1 MGFNIGDKVRVSDD
15 IINADVPVKMKKLA
29 GAIVTISDADE
40 HFEEYNIVED
50 YEEHYWAAR
59 WLTPIKGK
67 VIIISFIAET
77 KEAAMRMAK
86 KKIEEAFNSK
96 DWTDTDI
103 SAARDLTASL
113 VSKAVKDGGEVSF
126 KKIGNTIS
134 CCLYESSFSFLH
146 ETADATPKGR
156 DIPNDWIGK
165 CVSICKVMHEP
176 IPSFILNK
184 NR

>member
-1 MGFNIGDKVRVSDD
+1 MKFNVGDKVRVSEN
-15 IINADVPVKMKKLA
+15 IINVDVPVEMKRFA
-29 GAIVTISDADE
+29 GAIVTISDVGE
-40 HFEEYNIVED
+40 RFEEYNIMED

-67 VIIISFIAET
+67 VITISFIAET
-77 KEAAMRMAK
+77 KEAAMRTAK
-86 KKIEEAFNSK
+86 KKIEEAFSSK
-96 DWTDTDI
+96 DWTDADI
-103 SAARDLTASL
+103 SAARDLIASL

-146 ETADATPKGR
+146 ETADATPKGQ
-156 DIPNDWIGK
+156 DVPNDWIGK

-176 IPSFILNK
+176 IPKFIYNK